1 MLGACPNPADADEL
15 VAKVEEL
22 LAMRS
27 ADLDDVAGLRD
38 GSIALDV
45 RVTIP
50 DPHLPSLQ
58 VRNPTKQVPI
68 ARRDDCP
75 DRRR

>member
-1 MLGACPNPADADEL
+1 
-15 VAKVEEL
+15 
-22 LAMRS
+22 MRS